1 MAGGRPT
8 KYKPEFVEQGA
19 KLAAKGFTDTEI
31 ADFFN
36 VAVSTIYLWKV
47 QHPEFSEA
55 LTTSK
60 EAADQRVERALYE
73 RALGYSHPETHVS
86 NYQGQV
92 TLTPLRKHY
101 PPDAASMIF
110 WLKNRRP
117 DLWRDKPE
125 GSDDDAPAPS
135 RVEVTIVSGRKRAD
149 A

>member
-8 KYKPEFVEQGA
+8 KYKSEFVEQGA

-55 LTTSK
+55 LTISK
-60 EAADQRVERALYE
+60 EEADQRVERALYE

-101 PPDAASMIF
+101 PPDATSMIF

-125 GSDDDAPAPS
+125 GGDDDAPPPS